1 MNKQTKTTN
10 NMKKFFK
17 VLLLAAV
24 ALMPVMGMAQTE
36 NERDYAWEQQMRSQQ
51 YLDSVKAATKQAE
64 YEHEEKMLH
73 LRNELKARQFNLFW
87 NEDLWL
93 LFVFAGGTITIVILC
108 LRHSRRKAEDHK
120 ELINK
125 LIDNNLLNSTE
136 PISKEAIEALMKP
149 KKIEKERFIGDA
161 TLLGLGIGL
170 FVGAREIIH
179 SGPEDFLGLAG
190 VILIGLGLFR
200 LIISTITTIIERRNA
215 KRKLETKLMEEAV
228 RKQTTDIVQEA
239 EVIEE
244 K

>member
-1 MNKQTKTTN
+1 
-10 NMKKFFK
+10 MKKFFK

-73 LRNELKARQFNLFW
+73 LRNELKARRFNLFW

-149 KKIEKERFIGDA
+149 KKSDKDKIITDA
-161 TLLGLGIGL
+161 TLVGLGFGIG
-170 FVGAREIIH
+170 FG
-179 SGPEDFLGLAG
+179 SGTVHGGVSDILEVAAFILLFLGALRL
-190 VILIGLGLFR
+190 VIRTIFMIIGYFA
-200 LIISTITTIIERRNA
+200 NK
-215 KRKLETKLMEEAV
+215 KRKSKIEA
-228 RKQTTDIVQEA
+228 KEA
-239 EVIEE
+239 EVVEE

>member
-1 MNKQTKTTN
+1 
-10 NMKKFFK
+10 MKKFFK

-24 ALMPVMGMAQTE
+24 ALMPVMAMAQTFHSPE
-36 NERDYAWEQQMRSQQ
+36 AQFERARLKQQ
-51 YLDSVKAATKQAE
+51 YEDSVAG
-64 YEHEEKMLH
+64 
-73 LRNELKARQFNLFW
+73 ARQAQLDRHTERMAQLESDTQIRKINAIWDDDVLIMACFIA
-87 NEDLWL
+87 
-93 LFVFAGGTITIVILC
+93 AGIIVLVLC

-149 KKIEKERFIGDA
+149 KKTEKERFIGDA

-170 FVGAREIIH
+170 FVGAQEIIH
-179 SGPEDFLGLAG
+179 GGPEDFLGLAG

-200 LIISTITTIIERRNA
+200 LIIRTITTIIERRNA

-228 RKQTTDIVQEA
+228 RKQRTDIVQEA

>member
-1 MNKQTKTTN
+1 
-10 NMKKFFK
+10 MKKFFK

-36 NERDYAWEQQMRSQQ
+36 NERDYAWERQMRSQE
-51 YLDSVKAATKQAE
+51 YADSVQAAKQQAE
-64 YEHEEKMLH
+64 YEHKERMAEIK
-73 LRNELKARQFNLFW
+73 NAARTSVIRTFW

-93 LFVFAGGTITIVILC
+93 LFVFAGCTITIVALC

-149 KKIEKERFIGDA
+149 KKSDKDKIITDA
-161 TLLGLGIGL
+161 TLVGLGFG
-170 FVGAREIIH
+170 FGFASGEIHNDLGEIL
-179 SGPEDFLGLAG
+179 EVAAFILLFLGALRL
-190 VILIGLGLFR
+190 VIRTIFMIIGYFA
-200 LIISTITTIIERRNA
+200 NK
-215 KRKLETKLMEEAV
+215 KRKSKIEA
-228 RKQTTDIVQEA
+228 KEA
-239 EVIEE
+239 EVVEE

>member
-1 MNKQTKTTN
+1 
-10 NMKKFFK
+10 MKKFFK

-24 ALMPVMGMAQTE
+24 ALMPVMGMAQ
-36 NERDYAWEQQMRSQQ
+36 NLDSSQAKWEREMRMRQYEDSVASARQAQLDKHAREMASIEQQAQITKMR
-51 YLDSVKAATKQAE
+51 AI
-64 YEHEEKMLH
+64 
-73 LRNELKARQFNLFW
+73 W

-93 LFVFAGGTITIVILC
+93 LFVFAGGTITIVVLC

-149 KKIEKERFIGDA
+149 KKSEKERYIFDA
-161 TLLGLGIGL
+161 TLLGIGIAGSILYGTEGFKDFFGLVAFILAGIGL
-170 FVGAREIIH
+170 LRIVTRATFNYFENKNAQKKAAEAACEPKVK
-179 SGPEDFLGLAG
+179 P
-190 VILIGLGLFR
+190 
-200 LIISTITTIIERRNA
+200 IE
-215 KRKLETKLMEEAV
+215 
-228 RKQTTDIVQEA
+228 EA